1 MNTKILLTRG
11 FTLIELLVVIA
22 IIGILAAVVIGSLND
37 ARSGGQNAS
46 VQQSI
51 ANIRPQAEMVF
62 TASNLSYATVCQDD
76 RVANL
81 IRAAMRAVGASTQYA
96 PGTHGIPGFV
106 ATNGADPATRI
117 ASCRSEADRYL
128 IVAPLAAPQTAFW
141 CVDSTGNSRQISA
154 AVASTVFNGP
164 NNLWTCPAT

>member
-46 VQQSI
+46 AQQSI

-62 TASNLSYATVCQDD
+62 NASNYSYDTVCADA
-76 RVANL
+76 RVINL
-81 IRAAMRAVGASTQYA
+81 IQASLRAVGSSVIYA
-96 PGTHGIPGFV
+96 AGTHGMDTFV
-106 ATNGADPATRI
+106 ATNGATPASRA
-117 ASCRSEADRYL
+117 ASCRDDANRYVV
-128 IVAPLAAPQTAFW
+128 VAPLATPNTAFW
-141 CVDSTGNSRQISA
+141 CVDSTGDSRQITGSVSA
-154 AVASTVFNGP
+154 GDF
-164 NNLWTCPAT
+164 TCQ